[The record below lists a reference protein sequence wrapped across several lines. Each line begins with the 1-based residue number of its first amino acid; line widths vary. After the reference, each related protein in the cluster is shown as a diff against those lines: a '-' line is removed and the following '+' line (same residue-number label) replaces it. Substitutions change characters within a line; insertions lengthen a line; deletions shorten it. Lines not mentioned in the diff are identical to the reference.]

1 MPTDEKVAFY
11 LKHRLLIEEWAALRE
26 QAARELEEALVRAVG
41 IAREENP
48 TLPTIIEDDSRQFP
62 VYGIGLELQGVEP
75 GSVLVS
81 LGWTRAHLLKPE
93 RESWPYMGI
102 KVPNAGRGDP
112 LYDTVK
118 DLLHDAARERG
129 WTQSTGGWVWWD
141 YLRLAASETDLDDYA
156 TRRTEDLVAAWKA
169 MQLAI
174 NRSLRCSTQV
184 PPGRSHLPRRYQTSF

>member
-41 IAREENP
+41 FAREDP

-75 GSVLVS
+75 GSVLVA
-81 LGWTRAHLLKPE
+81 LGWTRTHLLKPE

-102 KVPNAGRGDP
+102 KVPNAGRGEP
-112 LYDTVK
+112 LYDTVRN
-118 DLLHDAARERG
+118 LLQDTARERG
-129 WTQSTGGWVWWD
+129 WIQSTGGWAWWD

-169 MQLAI
+169 MQSVI
-174 NRSLRCSTQV
+174 NQSSGRSTQI
-184 PPGRSHLPRRYQTSF
+184 PPGT